1 VLTLWS
7 NLSLDTVASKANV
20 VIQGIDQ
27 TSSVGTVTVTG
38 KAAVQITGI
47 DQTTEVGQVTVD
59 AKKNKSAVNRLWLI
73 EYYTQEWAKK
83 QKPIATQNTVVT
95 AEKVKRLGKALAE
108 PTIPDSKVQIQVERM
123 VRKAEREIA
132 KQTAT
137 MTTAREKELFLA
149 ELMKSGLKLA
159 RSEDFA
165 AVALKMRRKLKEDD
179 ELMLFSMVL

>member
-1 VLTLWS
+1 VLLPLLL
-7 NLSLDTVASKANV
+7 NNV
-20 VIQGIDQ
+20 QGPATQ
-27 TSSVGTVTVTG
+27 RSGVS
-38 KAAVQITGI
+38 
-47 DQTTEVGQVTVD
+47 
-59 AKKNKSAVNRLWLI
+59 RLWLI

-108 PTIPDSKVQIQVERM
+108 PTIPDQKAQIQIERL
-123 VRKAEREIA
+123 VQRAEKAIA
-132 KQTAT
+132 AQTAT
-137 MTTAREKELFLA
+137 MTAAREKELFLA